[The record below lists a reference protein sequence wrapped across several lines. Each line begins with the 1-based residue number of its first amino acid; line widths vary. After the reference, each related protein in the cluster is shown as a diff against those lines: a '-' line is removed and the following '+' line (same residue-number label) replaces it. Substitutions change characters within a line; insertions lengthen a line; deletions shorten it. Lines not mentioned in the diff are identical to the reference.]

1 MQQKNRSP
9 LCDRLRFF
17 SINSKYSPIPLPV
30 EYHDRPPPTKRVFAV
45 ILLHIYIKPNPAAI
59 VKKKILRCSP
69 PPPAARRATNS
80 AFLLL
85 HFRLYAHHSPPVIGH
100 IDYRVRCIDHVCG
113 NAGEINRIQLFACTV
128 IHHNQHARPGKN
140 VCC

>member
-1 MQQKNRSP
+1 MLFFHGQLCNKKKRNL

-17 SINSKYSPIPLPV
+17 SINSEYSPIPLPV
-30 EYHDRPPPTKRVFAV
+30 EYRDRPPPAKCVVSAL
-45 ILLHIYIKPNPAAI
+45 LLHNNTIKPNPPTI
-59 VKKKILRCSP
+59 VKKKNLGCRPLSP
-69 PPPAARRATNS
+69 PPTRRATNS

-85 HFRLYAHHSPPVIGH
+85 HFRLNAHHSPPVIGH

-128 IHHNQHARPGKN
+128 IHHN
-140 VCC
+140 